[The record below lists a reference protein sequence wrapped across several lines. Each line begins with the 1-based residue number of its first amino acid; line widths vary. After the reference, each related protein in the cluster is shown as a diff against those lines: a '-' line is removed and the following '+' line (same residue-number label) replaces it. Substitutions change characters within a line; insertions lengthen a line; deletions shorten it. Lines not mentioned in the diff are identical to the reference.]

1 MSVIGTDMSDQNPW
15 GPPTGD
21 PLPEKD
27 DSSNAPV
34 SETTDA
40 APPLPM
46 ASEPVASPDVQ
57 TPEVADQPEADA
69 PRESLTQQNPQTD
82 NPGAVDADPA
92 QSAAEAPLPTEP
104 IAATWQAPEGTP
116 DYAAPVAGAAPT
128 YPAYGTAAGSGAGYA
143 AAAGGGSS
151 GAAAA
156 GTTVGG
162 GSGSGNNKAGVV
174 VLALVVGLLAGL
186 VGGVAGFA
194 LSGGSSSSAS
204 GEPLQ
209 LSGSEAPPA
218 EEGSV
223 AAIAEAALP
232 SVVSLEVRGNGGG
245 GSGSGFIIR
254 RDGYI
259 LTNNHVIADAVD
271 GGSVEVF
278 FDDGTSVPGEI
289 IGTSSSYDLGIVKVD
304 KSGLTPATL
313 GNSDA
318 VRVGDPV
325 VAIGSPLGLNG
336 TVTTGVISALDRPV
350 TAGGQEDQSFISAL
364 QTDAAINPGNS
375 GGPLLD
381 ASGRVIGVNSAIAS
395 LATGGDQAG
404 SIGLG
409 FSIPINQAKRVSEEI
424 IETGSSS
431 NPVIGVSL
439 DPTFNGEGA
448 KVADV
453 TAGGPAAD
461 AGMKK
466 GDVITSVD
474 GVAIAD
480 ANELVVAI
488 RANAPGDEI
497 VLGVKGQGDTTLT
510 LGASDE

>member
-1 MSVIGTDMSDQNPW
+1 MSDQNPW

-21 PLPEKD
+21 PLPAKD
-27 DSSNAPV
+27 GQPAPPTATPKTNVPTPDAPNAEPAPIPYFSVAESEQQPDLEQEAASSV
-34 SETTDA
+34 ETDA
-40 APPLPM
+40 VETKGANSSLQDM
-46 ASEPVASPDVQ
+46 LDSNTSDEDPD
-57 TPEVADQPEADA
+57 A
-69 PRESLTQQNPQTD
+69 QQVGSTTSN
-82 NPGAVDADPA
+82 
-92 QSAAEAPLPTEP
+92 PTEP
-104 IAATWQAPEGTP
+104 IAPSWTAPLG
-116 DYAAPVAGAAPT
+116 APVSSAA
-128 YPAYGTAAGSGAGYA
+128 YPQVG
-143 AAAGGGSS
+143 AAAGAGGEPYGSGG
-151 GAAAA
+151 GAAGPTA
-156 GTTVGG
+156 TQTGG
-162 GSGSGNNKAGVV
+162 GFGKGGVV
-174 VLALVVGLLAGL
+174 VVALVVGLLAGL

-194 LSGGSSSSAS
+194 LSGGGNTSAS

-209 LSGSEAPPA
+209 LSGSEAPPVA
-218 EEGSV
+218 EGSV

-232 SVVSLEVRGNGGG
+232 SVVSLEVRGNGSG
-245 GSGSGFIIR
+245 GSGSGFVLR

-259 LTNNHVIADAVD
+259 LTNNHVIAGAVD

-278 FDDGTSVPGEI
+278 FDDGTSTSGEI
-289 IGTSSSYDLGIVKVD
+289 VGRSSSYDLGIVKVE
-304 KSGLTPATL
+304 KSGLTPVAL

-336 TVTTGVISALDRPV
+336 TVTTGIISALDRPV

-364 QTDAAINPGNS
+364 QTDTAINPGNS

-381 ASGRVIGVNSAIAS
+381 ASGRVIGINSAIAS
-395 LATGGDQAG
+395 LATGGDQPG

-424 IETGSSS
+424 IETGASS

-439 DPTFNGEGA
+439 DPSYSGEGA

-453 TAGGPAAD
+453 TPGGPAAK

-466 GDVITSVD
+466 GEIITSVD
-474 GVAIAD
+474 SVPVAD

-497 VLGVKGQGDTTLT
+497 ELGVKGQGETSVT

>member
-1 MSVIGTDMSDQNPW
+1 MSDQNPW

-21 PLPEKD
+21 PLPAKD
-27 DSSNAPV
+27 EDPTVDPSSEFLGQAPNQDAGASQTESSPSDASPAQPAASDSAPDSQPV
-34 SETTDA
+34 NDPPDGPDA
-40 APPLPM
+40 ATT
-46 ASEPVASPDVQ
+46 A
-57 TPEVADQPEADA
+57 
-69 PRESLTQQNPQTD
+69 
-82 NPGAVDADPA
+82 
-92 QSAAEAPLPTEP
+92 LPTEP
-104 IAATWQAPEGTP
+104 IAPAWQAPEGTP
-116 DYAAPVAGAAPT
+116 TYATPVADAAPA
-128 YPAYGTAAGSGAGYA
+128 YPGYA
-143 AAAGGGSS
+143 AAPSAAGSAGYGTTGVGSGPSGGGTGAS
-151 GAAAA
+151 GESR
-156 GTTVGG
+156 GKGG
-162 GSGSGNNKAGVV
+162 VI
-174 VLALVVGLLAGL
+174 VLALVIGLLAGL

-194 LSGGSSSSAS
+194 LSGGSSDSAS

-209 LSGSEAPPA
+209 LSGSEAPPVQ
-218 EEGSV
+218 EGTV

-245 GSGSGFIIR
+245 GSGSGFVVR

-289 IGTSSSYDLGIVKVD
+289 VGRSSSYDLGIVKVN
-304 KSGLTPATL
+304 KSGLSPASL

-336 TVTTGVISALDRPV
+336 TVTTGIISALERPV
-350 TAGGQEDQSFISAL
+350 TAGGQQDQSFISAL

-439 DPTFNGEGA
+439 DPSFSGEGA

-453 TAGGPAAD
+453 TSGGPAAD

-466 GDVITSVD
+466 GDVITSVN